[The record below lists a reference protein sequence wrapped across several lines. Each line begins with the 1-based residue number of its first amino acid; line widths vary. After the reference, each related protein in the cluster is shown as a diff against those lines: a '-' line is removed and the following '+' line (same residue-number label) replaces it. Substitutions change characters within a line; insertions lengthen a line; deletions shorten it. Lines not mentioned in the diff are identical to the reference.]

1 MLGRAGIWPPQEHTA
16 RQPHCPKSFYFSGLI
31 FFFGKQN
38 PPTSSSDNSVNE
50 FLVLNPFLLKPVKE
64 ETALSR
70 LGGTGSRECR

>member
-1 MLGRAGIWPPQEHTA
+1 MAH
-16 RQPHCPKSFYFSGLI
+16 QPHRPKSFYFSGLT

-70 LGGTGSRECR
+70 LGSAGSRECR